1 MSEGC
6 GGSMFRRKCYDR
18 LLEWKRLSHG
28 TSALLVEGARR
39 VGKTTLVQEFAKNE
53 YADSLYIDFSRVGN
67 DTLELFRNQREDI
80 DTFLR
85 MLQLA
90 YGKRLKERESVVIFD
105 EVQRFPLAREYIKHL
120 VADGRFD
127 YIETGSLVSI
137 RKNVENIVIP
147 SEEDRLSLH
156 PMDFEEYLWACGHD
170 VYADAV
176 RQARAS
182 LVPLPDGVHAK
193 VMRLFDEYIL
203 VGGMPQSVD
212 AFIAEKDFRGCDRVK
227 RRILGLYLD
236 DMAKFGGSE
245 GRRARAIFQAIPGQL
260 SAASKRFKFSSTEA
274 GGRFEDNETA
284 LDWLEDARMVNP
296 CRLCTDPNVG
306 LRLNEDARSLK
317 CYMADTGLLV
327 SLAFADGPQSMDAH
341 RDIQFGRVSVNRGML
356 VENVVAQQLRAA
368 GHALFYCAWNEDG
381 QSQGARPRAREVD
394 FLVTKGFP
402 GAGGKPRVCPV
413 EVKSSK
419 SYRTASLDDFEGRFS
434 GRTGYQIVLHPKQL
448 TVDGARQYLPL
459 YMAHCV

>member
-1 MSEGC
+1 MPIPW
-6 GGSMFRRKCYDR
+6 R
-18 LLEWKRLSHG
+18 
-28 TSALLVEGARR
+28 
-39 VGKTTLVQEFAKNE
+39 
-53 YADSLYIDFSRVGN
+53 
-67 DTLELFRNQREDI
+67 
-80 DTFLR
+80 
-85 MLQLA
+85 
-90 YGKRLKERESVVIFD
+90 RLKERESVVIFD
-105 EVQRFPLAREYIKHL
+105 EVQRFPFAREYIKHL

-203 VGGMPQSVD
+203 VGDMPQSVD

-284 LDWLEDARMVNP
+284 LDWFEDARMVNL

-327 SLAFADGPQSMDAH
+327 SLAFADGPQSMDVH

-356 VENVVAQQLRAA
+356 VENVVA
-368 GHALFYCAWNEDG
+368 
-381 QSQGARPRAREVD
+381 
-394 FLVTKGFP
+394 
-402 GAGGKPRVCPV
+402 
-413 EVKSSK
+413 
-419 SYRTASLDDFEGRFS
+419 
-434 GRTGYQIVLHPKQL
+434 
-448 TVDGARQYLPL
+448 
-459 YMAHCV
+459 